1 MLDSQK
7 GLKIEYVIPRIHDS
21 YCYWLIKVEAIVEVI
36 VEVLAGSGRR
46 LDIISVIGSDY
57 TSTAC
62 SPPQPNSAPFC
73 EYNTF
78 GCSAL

>member
-1 MLDSQK
+1 M
-7 GLKIEYVIPRIHDS
+7 IPRIHDS
-21 YCYWLIKVEAIVEVI
+21 YCLTIILALINVEAIVEVI